1 MDEKDKTFIF
11 NQENWK
17 DGRRSYNIVGL
28 LLTLA
33 FYGPIIGVLAESIN
47 KVEKHKIKDLGIT
60 LAVFVFLG
68 AILAFVR
75 YDIFVSSDTSTI
87 PKPVSV
93 FMIGLFGLP
102 YIVFDL
108 LISVGNNAIGKQ
120 TKESLENMTLERLGK
135 EYSGGLSRFRG
146 NLGKRDSGFTILNKI
161 PIAKREGILPCNP
174 YKGVCKVRRSVIY
187 MIFYLAAII
196 LVPLFITI
204 SEMSGG
210 NKKFK
215 IQTFMGYTSA
225 FLAATLGLVLI
236 FVLSTIKDA
245 AGSDVFV
252 GSKVEKKIR
261 EKGKVV
267 SS

>member
-1 MDEKDKTFIF
+1 MDEKDKTFVF
-11 NQENWK
+11 NKENWK
-17 DGRRSYNIVGL
+17 DGRRGYNIVGL
-28 LLTLA
+28 LLTLS
-33 FYGPIIGVLAESIN
+33 FYGPIIGVLAKSIN
-47 KVEKHKIKDLGIT
+47 KREKQQIKDLGIT

-93 FMIGLFGLP
+93 VMIALFGLP
-102 YIVFDL
+102 YIIFDL

-120 TKESLENMTLERLGK
+120 TKESLENMSLEKLGN

-187 MIFYLAAII
+187 MIFYLTAII
-196 LVPLFITI
+196 LVPLFITF

-210 NKKFK
+210 DKKFK

-252 GSKVEKKIR
+252 GSGVEKNIR
-261 EKGKVV
+261 EKKRLIKT
-267 SS
+267 

>member
-1 MDEKDKTFIF
+1 M
-11 NQENWK
+11 
-17 DGRRSYNIVGL
+17 
-28 LLTLA
+28 
-33 FYGPIIGVLAESIN
+33 
-47 KVEKHKIKDLGIT
+47 EKHKIKDLGIT
-60 LAVFVFLG
+60 LAVFVLLG

-75 YDIFVSSDTSTI
+75 YDIFINTDTDNSGWEI
-87 PKPVSV
+87 FKKLFFV

-120 TKESLENMTLERLGK
+120 TKESLENMSLEKLGK

-146 NLGKRDSGFTILNKI
+146 NLGKRDSGFTILNRI
-161 PIAKREGILPCNP
+161 SMAKREGILPCNP
-174 YKGVCKVRRSVIY
+174 YKGVCKVRRSVVY
-187 MIFYLAAII
+187 MIFYLAAIV

-204 SEMSGG
+204 SEMGG
-210 NKKFK
+210 GKKKFK

-252 GSKVEKKIR
+252 ESEVEKKIR
-261 EKGKVV
+261 EKSEIEGLA
-267 SS
+267 